1 MPESLAERAVVRI
14 AKSRHIDRFAVRALL
29 RANELLG
36 LALGVRLATLRDSD
50 DRLAGAFAQVEAN
63 TLQARLFS
71 EIAQIVGERWD
82 KIPDRR
88 RPHYTRRNGFAS
100 SGFESFWVSH
110 NRK

>member
-1 MPESLAERAVVRI
+1 MSESLAERAVVRI

-36 LALGVRLATLRDSD
+36 LALGVLLAKLRDSD
-50 DRLAGAFAQVEAN
+50 DRLAGAFAQSEAN
-63 TLQARLFS
+63 ALQARLFS

-88 RPHYTRRNGFAS
+88 RPHYTPSQRFRILRLRKLLGL
-100 SGFESFWVSH
+100 SH
-110 NRK
+110 Q